1 MSNLRSAEAWVT
13 IGGFL
18 LLLIGSVIGLS
29 KRNQARRDAK
39 VLNYME
45 EHARKSVGGARSRT
59 VANISLATGMSESQ
73 VTKSLTR
80 LQKARKLW
88 EHGENWMLIQSVHAD
103 LILFY

>member
-1 MSNLRSAEAWVT
+1 MASLQSAEAWGI
-13 IGGFL
+13 IGGFIV
-18 LLLIGSVIGLS
+18 LIVGSVIGLS
-29 KRNQARRDAK
+29 KWNRHGIDSR

-88 EHGENWMLIQSVHAD
+88 EHGENWMLI
-103 LILFY
+103 